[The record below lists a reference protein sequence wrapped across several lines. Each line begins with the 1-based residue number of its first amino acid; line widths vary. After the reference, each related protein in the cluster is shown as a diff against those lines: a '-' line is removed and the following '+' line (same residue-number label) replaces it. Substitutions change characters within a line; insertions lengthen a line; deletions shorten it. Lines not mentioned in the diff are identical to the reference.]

1 MPCADDEGELQL
13 ERCDATGQWTS
24 DGACYAPECEEGD
37 ARNLDCGPPGEEGM
51 PPRCDV
57 ATRRWENGGGCVCP
71 EGKVYDALA
80 QACAVVVE
88 GCDPAGVPFGGGEGT
103 ADAPYLICTVA
114 HLEAVRDRSELET
127 HYRLA
132 ASIDL
137 REIEEFESLGVLLGS
152 FDGSSRAI
160 VGLTQP
166 SPSNRLG
173 LFASIGSLDSTV
185 AGVIEDLVLR
195 DVSIRTSDEATG
207 ALTARVFGGAEHRVE
222 RVRAYGVHMEMTS
235 NSGEFKGGLVGE
247 FRQGTIRDCVV
258 EGRVLAPASNQ
269 VGGVVG
275 QLGLGATASGLRF
288 KGEVRGAI
296 GTGGIVGV
304 SNGEIRDSLAEV
316 EVVSHSRG
324 RDERRVPEPG
334 MG

>member
-152 FDGSSRAI
+152 FDGSSRN
-160 VGLTQP
+160 T
-166 SPSNRLG
+166 SEN
-173 LFASIGSLDSTV
+173 AS
-185 AGVIEDLVLR
+185 
-195 DVSIRTSDEATG
+195 
-207 ALTARVFGGAEHRVE
+207 TARS
-222 RVRAYGVHMEMTS
+222 T
-235 NSGEFKGGLVGE
+235 K
-247 FRQGTIRDCVV
+247 
-258 EGRVLAPASNQ
+258 PP
-269 VGGVVG
+269 
-275 QLGLGATASGLRF
+275 LR
-288 KGEVRGAI
+288 
-296 GTGGIVGV
+296 
-304 SNGEIRDSLAEV
+304 
-316 EVVSHSRG
+316 
-324 RDERRVPEPG
+324 
-334 MG
+334 

>member
-1 MPCADDEGELQL
+1 M
-13 ERCDATGQWTS
+13 
-24 DGACYAPECEEGD
+24 
-37 ARNLDCGPPGEEGM
+37 
-51 PPRCDV
+51 
-57 ATRRWENGGGCVCP
+57 
-71 EGKVYDALA
+71 
-80 QACAVVVE
+80 
-88 GCDPAGVPFGGGEGT
+88 
-103 ADAPYLICTVA
+103 
-114 HLEAVRDRSELET
+114 
-127 HYRLA
+127 
-132 ASIDL
+132 
-137 REIEEFESLGVLLGS
+137 
-152 FDGSSRAI
+152 
-160 VGLTQP
+160 
-166 SPSNRLG
+166 
-173 LFASIGSLDSTV
+173 
-185 AGVIEDLVLR
+185 
-195 DVSIRTSDEATG
+195 
-207 ALTARVFGGAEHRVE
+207 E